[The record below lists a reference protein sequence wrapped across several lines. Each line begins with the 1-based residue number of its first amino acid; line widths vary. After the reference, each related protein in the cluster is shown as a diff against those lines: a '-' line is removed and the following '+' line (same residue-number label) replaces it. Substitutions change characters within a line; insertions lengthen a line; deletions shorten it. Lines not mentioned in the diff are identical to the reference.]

1 MTTGEPGGLIDI
13 PGNDETQLGNKG
25 EIPQDPI
32 HFHQRLAET
41 QKILQHDGKIERSK
55 NQEDYSSRYPIITV
69 PFFSPASAMLVES

>member
-1 MTTGEPGGLIDI
+1 MTTGEPGKLNDI

-41 QKILQHDGKIERSK
+41 QKTL
-55 NQEDYSSRYPIITV
+55 
-69 PFFSPASAMLVES
+69 